1 MEYKAIKSV
10 SKKKYFFIKNYKKV
24 VNDNVNYAIK
34 SENIMKDIK
43 HKHLI
48 NMVSSFEYKNNTIF
62 LYYNYNCSDLI
73 TIYENNDESYL
84 NIIESIKYDISQQL
98 INVVKFLHENNICH
112 RDIKLD
118 NILLNNNNILVCDY
132 EYCINTDD
140 IGCNDDI
147 MNRYVG
153 TELYMAP
160 EIINRE
166 VNLNYK
172 SVDIWNTALVIFVI
186 LTKGQLLMYDTF
198 KYWRHY
204 YNKDIIQKFFIYNEN
219 TYDFTNFFMLSLNPK
234 NTKRQLLNIL

>member
-1 MEYKAIKSV
+1 MDWNYQYLYLKHT
-10 SKKKYFFIKNYKKV
+10 KNVLK
-24 VNDNVNYAIK
+24 
-34 SENIMKDIK
+34 
-43 HKHLI
+43 
-48 NMVSSFEYKNNTIF
+48 
-62 LYYNYNCSDLI
+62 
-73 TIYENNDESYL
+73 NNDEYYL
-84 NIIESIKYDISQQL
+84 NIIESIKYHISQQL

-147 MNRYVG
+147 LNQYVG

-198 KYWRHY
+198 KYWRQY
-204 YNKDIIQKFFIYNEN
+204 YNKDIIEKFFIYNEN

>member
-1 MEYKAIKSV
+1 MEYKAVKTISTNKF
-10 SKKKYFFIKNYKKV
+10 FFIKDYKNTVK
-24 VNDNVNYAIK
+24 DNINYAVK
-34 SENIMKDIK
+34 SEKIMENIKY
-43 HKHLI
+43 KHLI
-48 NMVSSFEYKNNTIF
+48 NMITSFEYKNNTIF
-62 LYYNYNCSDLI
+62 LYYNYNCIDLI
-73 TIYENNDESYL
+73 TIYENNDESKL
-84 NIIESIKYDISQQL
+84 NFIESIKYDISQQL

-118 NILLNNNNILVCDY
+118 NILLNKNNILLCDY

-140 IGCNDDI
+140 IGCNDNV
-147 MNRYVG
+147 MNQYVG

-198 KYWRHY
+198 KYWRQY
-204 YNKDIIQKFFIYNEN
+204 YSKDIIENFFIYNEN
-219 TYDFTNFFMLSLNPK
+219 EYDFINFFMLSLNPK
-234 NTKRQLLNIL
+234 NTERILLNIL